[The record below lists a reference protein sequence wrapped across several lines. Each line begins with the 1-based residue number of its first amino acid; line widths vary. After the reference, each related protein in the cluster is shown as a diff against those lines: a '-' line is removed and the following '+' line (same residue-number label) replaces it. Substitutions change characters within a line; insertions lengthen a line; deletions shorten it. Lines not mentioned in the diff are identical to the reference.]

1 MEPVP
6 RMQSLG
12 LSPAQAVI
20 GQADTYYNQYHPT
33 GWAYQVSCYYI
44 RYLYSAGKLDWDT
57 YSRLLLT
64 VRGGGMAAESCRSPS
79 HSPKLNSHWGAES
92 QASGHLPTLLNIA
105 VLRRPLPLRPGNA
118 QRPATDEV
126 IHVPYLARD
135 VKRLSAWSNITDYYL
150 GKESYIKTV
159 GFIFFPK
166 SLLPEI
172 EEQRHRI
179 LGRRRV
185 EGAVTKRG
193 VLMPKYVRIYGMREM
208 L

>member
-1 MEPVP
+1 M
-6 RMQSLG
+6 
-12 LSPAQAVI
+12 
-20 GQADTYYNQYHPT
+20 
-33 GWAYQVSCYYI
+33 
-44 RYLYSAGKLDWDT
+44 
-57 YSRLLLT
+57 
-64 VRGGGMAAESCRSPS
+64 
-79 HSPKLNSHWGAES
+79 
-92 QASGHLPTLLNIA
+92 
-105 VLRRPLPLRPGNA
+105 
-118 QRPATDEV
+118 

-150 GKESYIKTV
+150 GKESYIKIV

-185 EGAVTKRG
+185 EGAVAKRG

-208 L
+208 I